1 MEVIS
6 ITKDSVS
13 QTNKVIPCLPMETQV
28 TGGTQLPNGD
38 FLICGAGEELNV
50 INHENDSCN
59 YLLFKDGFIEWAKVK
74 TKNRAQD
81 WNVFP
86 KQSVFIDGCMYT
98 TKDSSWNGHSNH
110 SSSILCSSPRE
121 GYFHEKLSFEICVQE
136 RKAMPIALAGRTAT
150 LYSKHEYIVCG
161 GFDKEV
167 TSLES

>member
-6 ITKDSVS
+6 ITKDYVS

-81 WNVFP
+81 WNDLP
-86 KQSVFIDGCMYT
+86 KKSVIVDGCMYT
-98 TKDSSWNGHSNH
+98 TGGCNRNGH

-121 GYFHEKLSFEICVQE
+121 GSLHEKFSFEICVQE
-136 RKAMPIALAGRTAT
+136 RKAMPIALEDHSAT
-150 LYSKHEYIVCG
+150 LYSKHEYIICG

-167 TSLES
+167 TSLKA